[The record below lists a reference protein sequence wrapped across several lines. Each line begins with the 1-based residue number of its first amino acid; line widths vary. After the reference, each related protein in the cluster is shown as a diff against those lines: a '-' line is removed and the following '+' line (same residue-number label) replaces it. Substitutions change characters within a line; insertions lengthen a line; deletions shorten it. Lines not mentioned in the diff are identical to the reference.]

1 MAATKRP
8 RHKLAANES
17 APTRGRVYNDEHQ
30 KMNQLVR
37 FLFGHEQAVFTNG
50 RFGFDVRPGPVLLV
64 LIVLLV
70 AAFVYF
76 VYLRSRIRLSKR
88 TTATLIALRV
98 ALLALLVTLLLRPV
112 VVVSSVIPRSS
123 YVAIVVDD
131 SVSMKLGDTPQG
143 ATRIDAVKQT
153 LLGTD
158 QNSFLNRLDAKFK
171 TNLYGF
177 AGGLSRLKGSEDLFA
192 EGRTSDLAGA
202 LDETVKRSSG
212 MPLSAIVLATDGAS
226 NVPRDL
232 AATLRE
238 LRARDIPV
246 FTVGVGNTARPMDA
260 ELTRIN
266 IPRRVLVG
274 SRVNIETYVGLSGY
288 QATKVLIGVREDGRA
303 IKTEEFNLRGNDTQA
318 INLEITPTTP
328 GIHRYT
334 VEITPLDGELTIE
347 NNKQDSLVEVVSG
360 PLRLL
365 HVEGEPRWELGKIR
379 ESLALNEKNIILV
392 SLQRTGENKF
402 YRQGIA
408 NQNELATG
416 FPLTEEELFSYDG
429 LVLGSVEAGFFTA
442 DQLRAIE
449 AFVARRGGG
458 LLAIGGRLSFDGG
471 KYKGTTIDELLPVS
485 LTGGPIDDAASFSP
499 VYKAILTGAGQTHPI
514 TRLNDDRGANQ
525 KAWNELPPISVS
537 QVLSNIKPGASV
549 LLEARRADGGQVVPL
564 LVQQRY
570 GRGQT
575 LALTTSDTWRWR
587 MRTDSKNNA
596 HETFWRQMLRYVVS
610 STPHQI
616 EIGAEKDVYSM
627 DDTINIVAD
636 IRDKHFN
643 PVNDANATAR
653 VTKPSGT
660 VVDVPLKFTTLNAVN
675 TYAGEF
681 KADELGEHKIELTGT
696 SAGLGTLNAKASI
709 LVSDLNREYY
719 SAAQNS
725 DLLKRIAA
733 ETGGK
738 YYTPAEAQLLLDDL
752 VYRQTPYS
760 ERVTKD
766 LWDMPINFMLI
777 IGLLS
782 GEWFLRKREGLA

>member
-1 MAATKRP
+1 
-8 RHKLAANES
+8 
-17 APTRGRVYNDEHQ
+17 
-30 KMNQLVR
+30 MNQLVR

-50 RFGFDVRPGPVLLV
+50 RFGFDVRPGPLLLV
-64 LIVLLV
+64 LIVLL
-70 AAFVYF
+70 AAVFVYF
-76 VYLRSRIRLSKR
+76 IYLRPRVRLSKR

-98 ALLALLVTLLLRPV
+98 ALLTILVTLLLRPV

-123 YVAIVVDD
+123 YVAILVDD
-131 SVSMKLGDTPQG
+131 SVSMKLRDMPDGN
-143 ATRIDAVKQT
+143 TRIDTVKQS
-153 LLGTD
+153 LLASGP
-158 QNSFLNRLDAKFK
+158 NSFLNRLDAKFK
-171 TNLYGF
+171 TSLYGF
-177 AGGLSRLKGSEDLFA
+177 AGALSRLKGANDLFA

-202 LDETVKRSSG
+202 LDETIKRSSG
-212 MPLSAIVLATDGAS
+212 MPLSAVVLATDGAS
-226 NVPRDL
+226 NVPRDF

-266 IPRRVLVG
+266 MPRRVLVG
-274 SRVNIETYVGLSGY
+274 SRVNIETYVGLSSY
-288 QATKVLIGVREDGRA
+288 QATKVLIAVREDGRA
-303 IKTEEFNLRGNDTQA
+303 IKTEETNLRGNDTQA
-318 INLEITPTTP
+318 VNLEITPTTP

-334 VEITPLDGELTIE
+334 VEITPLDGELTVE
-347 NNKQDSLVEVVSG
+347 NNKQDALVEVISG

-379 ESLALNEKNIILV
+379 ESLALNEKNIVLV

-408 NQNELATG
+408 SQNELATG
-416 FPLTEEELFSYDG
+416 FPVTEEELFAYDG
-429 LVLGSVEAGFFTA
+429 LVIGSVEAGFFTA
-442 DQLRAIE
+442 DQLRSIE

-458 LLAIGGRLSFDGG
+458 LLAIGGRLAFDGG
-471 KYKGTTIDELLPVS
+471 KYKGTTIDDLLPVT
-485 LTGGPIDDAASFSP
+485 LTGGPTDDATSFAP
-499 VYKAILTGAGQTHPI
+499 VYKPLLTGAGQSHPI
-514 TRLNDDRGANQ
+514 TRLQDDRGANQ

-537 QVLSNIKPGASV
+537 QVLANVKPGASV
-549 LLEARRADGGQVVPL
+549 LLEARRVEGSGSQTAPL

-575 LALTTSDTWRWR
+575 LALTASDTWRWR
-587 MRTDSKNNA
+587 MRMDSKNNA

-610 STPHQI
+610 GTPRQI
-616 EIGAEKDVYSM
+616 EIGAERDVYAM

-636 IRDKHFN
+636 VRDKRFN
-643 PVNDANATAR
+643 PVSDANAIAR

-660 VVDVPLKFTTLNAVN
+660 IVDVPLTFTTLNSVN
-675 TYAGEF
+675 TYAGQF
-681 KADELGEHKIELTGT
+681 KADELGEHRIELTGT
-696 SAGLGTLNAKASI
+696 SAGLGTLSAKSSV

-738 YYTPAEAQLLLDDL
+738 YFTPAEAESLLDDL

-766 LWDMPINFMLI
+766 LWDMPVNFMLI
-777 IGLLS
+777 VGLLS
-782 GEWFLRKREGLA
+782 AEWFLRKREGLA

>member
-1 MAATKRP
+1 
-8 RHKLAANES
+8 
-17 APTRGRVYNDEHQ
+17 
-30 KMNQLVR
+30 MNQLVR

-50 RFGFDVRPGPVLLV
+50 RFGFDVRPGPLLLV
-64 LIVLLV
+64 LIVLL
-70 AAFVYF
+70 AGAFIYF
-76 VYLRSRIRLSKR
+76 VYLRPRIRLSKR
-88 TTATLIALRV
+88 TTATLIALRL
-98 ALLALLVTLLLRPV
+98 ALLTVLVTLLLRPV

-123 YVAIVVDD
+123 YVAIMVDD
-131 SVSMKLGDTPQG
+131 SVSMKLRDMPDGN
-143 ATRIDAVKQT
+143 ARIDTVKQS
-153 LLGTD
+153 LLATGP
-158 QNSFLNRLDAKFK
+158 NSFLSRLDAKFK
-171 TNLYGF
+171 TSLYGF
-177 AGGLSRLKGSEDLFA
+177 AGAVSRLKGAEDLFA
-192 EGRTSDLAGA
+192 EGRTSDVAGA
-202 LDETVKRSSG
+202 LDEAIKRSSG
-212 MPLSAIVLATDGAS
+212 MPLSAVVLATDGAS

-246 FTVGVGNTARPMDA
+246 FTVGVGNTARPIDA

-266 IPRRVLVG
+266 MPRRVLVG
-274 SRVNIETYVGLSGY
+274 SRVNIESYVGLSGY
-288 QATKVLIGVREDGRA
+288 QATKVLLGVREDGRA
-303 IKTEEFNLRGNDTQA
+303 IKTEEINLRGNDTQA
-318 INLEITPTTP
+318 VNLEITPTTP

-334 VEITPLDGELTIE
+334 VEITPLDGELTVE
-347 NNKQDSLVEVVSG
+347 NNKQDAVVEVISG

-379 ESLALNEKNIILV
+379 ESLAVNEKNITLV

-408 NQNELATG
+408 SQTELVSG
-416 FPLTEEELFSYDG
+416 FPVTEEELFAYDG
-429 LVLGSVEAGFFTA
+429 LVIGSVEAGFFTA
-442 DQLRAIE
+442 DQLRNIE

-471 KYKGTTIDELLPVS
+471 KYKGTTIDDLLPVS
-485 LTGGPIDDAASFSP
+485 LTGGATDDAMSFAP
-499 VYKAILTGAGQTHPI
+499 VYKPVLTGAGQTHPI
-514 TRLNDDRGANQ
+514 TRLQDDRGANQ

-537 QVLSNIKPGASV
+537 QVLANVKPGASV
-549 LLEARRADGGQVVPL
+549 LLEARRVEGGGSQSAPL

-575 LALTTSDTWRWR
+575 LALTAADTWRWR
-587 MRTDSKNNA
+587 MRMDSKNNA

-610 STPHQI
+610 GTPRQI
-616 EIGAEKDVYSM
+616 EIGAERDVYAM
-627 DDTINIVAD
+627 DDIVNIVAD
-636 IRDKHFN
+636 IRDKRFN
-643 PVNDANATAR
+643 PVSDAHATAR
-653 VTKPSGT
+653 VTKPSGL
-660 VVDVPLKFTTLNAVN
+660 VVDVPLTFTTLNSVN
-675 TYAGEF
+675 TYAGQF
-681 KADELGEHKIELTGT
+681 KADELGAHRIELVGT
-696 SAGLGTLNAKASI
+696 SAGLGALSATSNV

-725 DLLKRIAA
+725 DLLRRIST

-738 YYTPAEAQLLLDDL
+738 YYTPAEAQSLLDDL

-782 GEWFLRKREGLA
+782 AEWFLRKREGLA